1 MQTRCAYSHILSS
14 SQAKARL
21 NPLPWAFGELPMER
35 MLATPADAEIIL
47 KLYELRTESL
57 MRQARA
63 WMTGEFWPNT
73 PEEFFAVAQNPGD
86 PHNAFFR
93 QVISYW
99 EMAAAMVL
107 HGAVSAELFV
117 DCNGEG
123 FFLLGKFAH
132 ILDGIREKMPT
143 FMNKTSELAN
153 RFSAAAARYE
163 AVLKNM
169 ETRRKVLQ
177 SRQEWQVK

>member
-1 MQTRCAYSHILSS
+1 
-14 SQAKARL
+14 
-21 NPLPWAFGELPMER
+21 MER

-63 WMTGEFWPNT
+63 WMAGEFWPNT
-73 PEEFFAVAQNPGD
+73 ADEFFAVALNPAD

-93 QVISYW
+93 QVTTYW

-107 HGAVSAELFV
+107 HGAVSADLFV

-123 FFLLGKFAH
+123 FFLLAKFAH
-132 ILDGIREKMPT
+132 ILEAIREKMPM
-143 FMNKTSELAN
+143 FMNKTSEMVN

-163 AVLKNM
+163 MALKNIQA
-169 ETRRKVLQ
+169 RRRAMQ
-177 SRQEWQVK
+177 PNQEWQVK